1 MVRLFFSIYNE
12 YGLNLARAL
21 DRSIKP
27 LFTAVICV
35 QRHAFQSVYE
45 ALCEESRAERS
56 KGSLHLTDRYL
67 SVR

>member
-1 MVRLFFSIYNE
+1 MVRLAFSIYNE

-35 QRHAFQSVYE
+35 QEHAAQSVCE
-45 ALCEESRAERS
+45 VLCEKPRVERS
-56 KGSLHLTDRYL
+56 NRRPGAR
-67 SVR
+67 